1 MLYGSSEEQEDQK
14 VSALW
19 SQLASRTQY
28 NGSGAMVS
36 LGRQEQFITLM
47 GR

>member
-1 MLYGSSEEQEDQK
+1 MLDGSSEDSEDQE

-19 SQLASRTQY
+19 GQLASHTQY